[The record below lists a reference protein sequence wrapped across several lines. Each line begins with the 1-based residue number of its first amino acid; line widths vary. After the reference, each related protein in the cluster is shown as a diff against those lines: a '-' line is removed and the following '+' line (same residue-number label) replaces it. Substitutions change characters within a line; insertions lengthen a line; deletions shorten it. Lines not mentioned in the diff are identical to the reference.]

1 MSISPE
7 LIELVRCPRCH
18 GELRLRG
25 AQDAGDEGFECAACR
40 LLYPV
45 IDDIPQFLI
54 DEARP
59 L

>member
-1 MSISPE
+1 MHVSPE

-18 GELRLRG
+18 GELNLRG
-25 AQDAGDEGFECAACR
+25 TDEAGEGFECAACR

-45 IDDIPQFLI
+45 IDGIPQFLI

-59 L
+59 LA